1 MALRS
6 VEGQIEEFVEGLM
19 ARAFGSGIQP
29 VEIGRR
35 LRRAVVRDRRV
46 NVKGVVTVANR
57 FVVELAEEDHHRMLQ
72 QGPSIVRDLIDEM
85 RSVVAREQ
93 LVFAG
98 PVSVEFTSD
107 PDRRIGTFS
116 IERSFEDGPAVP
128 TADLT
133 LTDGRTVDLGA
144 AGIRIG
150 RHPENDIV
158 IDEQNV
164 SRFHAQII
172 PDEEQWIVLDNRSTN
187 GTRVNDQRIGGNGR
201 TDVVLND
208 GDIVTVG
215 PASLTFRHR

>member
-35 LRRAVVRDRRV
+35 LRRVVLRDRRV

-57 FVVELAEEDHHRMLQ
+57 FVVELASEDHDRILEQ
-72 QGPSIVRDLIDEM
+72 CPSIVRDLIDEV

-93 LVFAG
+93 LEFAG
-98 PVSVEFTSD
+98 PVSVEFTGS
-107 PDRRIGTFS
+107 PERRIGTFS
-116 IERSFEDGPAVP
+116 IERTFDDGPAVQG
-128 TADLT
+128 ADLI

-144 AGIRIG
+144 SGLRIG

-187 GTRVNDQRIGGNGR
+187 GTRINDQRIGGNGR
-201 TDVVLND
+201 TDVALND
-208 GDIVTVG
+208 GDVVTVG
-215 PASLTFRHR
+215 PTTLTFRHR